1 MPFDKIIEEKIRDAI
16 EAGQFDN
23 LAGRGQPLDLT
34 AYFATP
40 AEVRLGYSVLK
51 SAGCVPEEVALR
63 REIAALQTRL
73 GACAQPEDGA
83 QLKKELD
90 GKTLKLNLLT
100 DSQRSQS
107 TRRRTGRY

>member
-1 MPFDKIIEEKIRDAI
+1 MSLEKIIEEKLREAV

-23 LAGRGQPLDLT
+23 LAGCGQPLDLT

-40 AEVRLGYSVLK
+40 AAVRLGYSVLK
-51 SAGCVPEEVALR
+51 SAGCVPEEVELR

-73 GACAQPEDGA
+73 AQCAQPQDGA

-90 GKTLKLNLLT
+90 DKTLKLNLLT
-100 DSQRSQS
+100 DSQRGQS
-107 TRRRTGRY
+107 TRRSTGLY

>member
-1 MPFDKIIEEKIRDAI
+1 MSLEKIIEEKIREAI
-16 EAGQFDN
+16 EVGQFDN

-40 AEVRLGYSVLK
+40 AAVRLGYSVLK

-73 GACAQPEDGA
+73 AQCAQPEDGA

-90 GKTLKLNLLT
+90 GKALKLDLLT
-100 DSQRSQS
+100 DSQRNQS
-107 TRRRTGRY
+107 MRRSTSRY